1 MAPSRSALASKPKK
15 IDLQAI
21 LRQATNPDAE
31 QRTSVDD
38 ILHGLKELNKVRETC
53 AEADA
58 FYFGDV
64 GMVWASEKV
73 RRLLEKQGV
82 EDVKDFNYASIP
94 VDQIANRLQISSVVA
109 APEEGDGE
117 ARGEV
122 EGDTDSE
129 GAGGEA
135 DKSVATGNGR
145 APGRKTPSR
154 RAAAPAE
161 RATKAIAE
169 LRKSNELDAE
179 EKRLHKDVSR
189 HGTAYLLV
197 WPVRDVRGKV
207 VGVDMR
213 VNSADSV
220 ILIYDE
226 EDRLKPRFALKSWTV
241 EVDKKTAT
249 RVNLYYPNRIER
261 WTTEPGGNPEKED
274 AWRKLA
280 AMVDDLE
287 PDEADELT
295 ADEFNPDPDAAT
307 GRDDAAP
314 LDPDDIP
321 NPWGRV
327 PFFHF
332 RNDRP
337 TGCPEHRN
345 AYGPQ
350 QMINKLVLAHAGV
363 IDFQSFPQRYI
374 MVDPM
379 QDDPMQNL
387 DDPDHPD
394 DTDEDVE
401 TDTGHSGLRSDPAQ
415 VWRLFGKSTGV
426 YQAADPQV
434 FLAPLDRY
442 IRSMAELTGMPQY
455 AFSRSSG
462 DMPSGESVRELNGD
476 LYAKVADRQARYDA
490 TWQDSYEFALKMLG
504 ITGVTIDVRWAPIER
519 VNDLTGWQV
528 IKAKIEAG
536 VPPQVALEEA
546 GYAPEQVED
555 WLADATGADLGRRV
569 ALLGQIATATQAFGA
584 AVATGAVAAPQV
596 QALITGLFG
605 DLLAGTDI
613 ELPEPSKDDYVDPQA
628 ALKMQQEAQ
637 KAQIDAQRGMQREQL
652 DAADRAR
659 KDTQRFQDRQG
670 DKAHE
675 RAKDMLG
682 QQQQAGTGG
691 RGPGGNGR
699 AR

>member
-1 MAPSRSALASKPKK
+1 MAPSRSALAPKPRRL
-15 IDLQAI
+15 DLQTM
-21 LRQATNPDAE
+21 LRQATDPDAE
-31 QRTSVDD
+31 HDTSIDD
-38 ILHGLKELNKVRETC
+38 IIHGLKELNKAREMC
-53 AEADA
+53 AEADD
-58 FYFGDV
+58 YYYGDV
-64 GMVWASEKV
+64 GMVWASERV
-73 RRLLEKQGV
+73 RRLLDRQGV

-94 VDQIANRLQISSVVA
+94 VDQIANRLQIASVVA
-109 APEEGDGE
+109 AEEEGDGE
-117 ARGEV
+117 ADNDG
-122 EGDTDSE
+122 
-129 GAGGEA
+129 
-135 DKSVATGNGR
+135 ATGRESENGKPATSPPTR
-145 APGRKTPSR
+145 KAQKGTAPVQ
-154 RAAAPAE
+154 

-169 LRKSNELDAE
+169 LRKTNELDAE

-197 WPVRDVRGKV
+197 WPVRDAAGKV

-213 VNSADSV
+213 VNSADNV

-226 EDRLKPRFALKSWTV
+226 EDRLKPRYALKSWTV
-241 EVDKKTAT
+241 QVDKKTAT
-249 RVNLYYPNRIER
+249 RANLYYPDRIER

-280 AMVDDLE
+280 AMVDELDT
-287 PDEADELT
+287 DEAHDLT
-295 ADEFNPDPDAAT
+295 ADEFNPDPDTAT

-314 LDPDDIP
+314 LDPADIP

-337 TGCPEHRN
+337 HGCPEHRN

-379 QDDPMQNL
+379 QDDPMMNL

-415 VWRLFGKSTGV
+415 VWRLFGKSTGT

-442 IRSMAELTGMPQY
+442 IRAMAELTGMPQY
-455 AFSRSSG
+455 AFSRAGG

-476 LYAKVADRQARYDA
+476 LFAKVADRQSRYDA
-490 TWQDSYEFALKMLG
+490 TWQDAYEMALTMLG
-504 ITGVTIDVRWAPIER
+504 ITDVTVDVRWAPIER

-528 IKAKIEAG
+528 IKAKIDAG

-546 GYAPEQVED
+546 GYAPEQVEE

-569 ALLGQIATATQAFGA
+569 ALLSQIATATQALGA
-584 AVATGAVAAPQV
+584 AVVTGAVAAPQV

-613 ELPEPSKDDYVDPQA
+613 ELPEPSEDDYVDPQA
-628 ALKMQQEAQ
+628 ALKAQQEAQ
-637 KAQIDAQRGMQREQL
+637 KTQIDAQREMQREQL
-652 DAADRAR
+652 DRADRAR
-659 KDTQRFQDRQG
+659 KETLSFQDKQG
-670 DKAHE
+670 EKAHE
-675 RAKDMLG
+675 RAKDMIG
-682 QQQQAGTGG
+682 QQQKTGGARPAGGG
-691 RGPGGNGR
+691 RGGR
-699 AR
+699 